1 MRDSFIFYRSFFEA
15 AEDLGPEEKCAMFD
29 AICDYALNFVE
40 PSLEGTPKMAF
51 RLIKPQLDA
60 NIARFNNGQKG
71 GRPSSKITKPKPK
84 RNLTKTKP
92 KPNHNL
98 DVTKPEPSTALGY
111 TTEKPNVNV
120 NGNLNGNLNGN
131 DNVNVNGVDK
141 PSIDAVKEWMY
152 HCGCRNI
159 SESEKFWY
167 YYESKGWMIGHVPMV
182 NWKAAVLSWIRRIKN
197 KDDEGFQ
204 FNFEEGGPSESK
216 KLIE

>member
-71 GRPSSKITKPKPK
+71 GRPSSKKTKPKPK

-92 KPNHNL
+92 KPKPNQTE
-98 DVTKPEPSTALGY
+98 TKPKPLTQLGY
-111 TTEKPNVNV
+111 ATEKPNVNV
-120 NGNLNGNLNGN
+120 NAN
-131 DNVNVNGVDK
+131 DNPNENVNAIDHPSVDDIK
-141 PSIDAVKEWMY
+141 DWMY

-159 SESEKFWY
+159 SESEKFWL
-167 YYESKGWMIGHVPMV
+167 YYESKGWMVGQVPMV
-182 NWKAAVLSWIRRIKN
+182 NWKAAVLSWIRRIKD
-197 KDDEGFQ
+197 KDDDGFQ
-204 FNFEEGGPSESK
+204 FDFEADEPT

>member
-71 GRPSSKITKPKPK
+71 GRPSSKRTKSKPK

-92 KPNHNL
+92 KPNQNL
-98 DVTKPEPSTALGY
+98 DETKPKPIKQLGY
-111 TTEKPNVNV
+111 TTEKPNVNG
-120 NGNLNGNLNGN
+120 NENLNGNLNGN
-131 DNVNVNGVDK
+131 ENVNAINH
-141 PSIDAVKEWMY
+141 PSIDDIKDWMY

-159 SESEKFWY
+159 SESEKFWL
-167 YYESKGWMIGHVPMV
+167 YYESKGWMVGQVPMV
-182 NWKAAVLSWIRRIKN
+182 NWKAAVLSWIRRIKDT
-197 KDDEGFQ
+197 DDDGFQ
-204 FNFEEGGPSESK
+204 FDFEADEPT

>member
-15 AEDLGPEEKCAMFD
+15 AEDLTPEEKCAMFD
-29 AICDYALNFVE
+29 AICDYALNFAE
-40 PSLEGTPKMAF
+40 PSLEGTPKLAF

-71 GRPSSKITKPKPK
+71 GRPSS
-84 RNLTKTKP
+84 NKTKP

-98 DVTKPEPSTALGY
+98 TKTKTEPNRNQTKTKHKPLIAFGY

-120 NGNLNGNLNGN
+120 NGNVNGN
-131 DNVNVNGVDK
+131 DNPNENVNAIDHPSVDD
-141 PSIDAVKEWMY
+141 IKEWMY

-159 SESEKFWY
+159 SESEKFWL
-167 YYESKGWMIGHVPMV
+167 YYESKGWMVGQVPMV
-182 NWKAAVLSWIRRIKN
+182 NWKAAVLSWIRRIKDT
-197 KDDEGFQ
+197 DDDGFQ
-204 FNFEEGGPSESK
+204 FNFEADEPT

>member
-15 AEDLGPEEKCAMFD
+15 AEDLCPEEKCAMFD
-29 AICDYALNFVE
+29 AICDYALNFAE

-71 GRPSSKITKPKPK
+71 GRPSS
-84 RNLTKTKP
+84 NKTKP

-98 DVTKPEPSTALGY
+98 TKTKTEPNRNQTKTKTKPLTAFGY
-111 TTEKPNVNV
+111 TTEKPNVN
-120 NGNLNGNLNGN
+120 GNVN
-131 DNVNVNGVDK
+131 DNDNPNENVNAIDHPSVDD
-141 PSIDAVKEWMY
+141 IKEWMY

-159 SESEKFWY
+159 SESEKFWL
-167 YYESKGWMIGHVPMV
+167 YYESKGWMVGQVPMV
-182 NWKAAVLSWIRRIKN
+182 NWKAAVLSWIRRIKDT
-197 KDDEGFQ
+197 DDDGFQ
-204 FNFEEGGPSESK
+204 FNFEADEPT

>member
-15 AEDLGPEEKCAMFD
+15 AEDLTPEEKCAMFD

-84 RNLTKTKP
+84 RNQSITKP

-98 DVTKPEPSTALGY
+98 DLTKPEPSTALGY

-120 NGNLNGNLNGN
+120 NHNLNHNLNG
-131 DNVNVNGVDK
+131 NVNGVDK

-197 KDDEGFQ
+197 KDDDGFQ
-204 FNFEEGGPSESK
+204 FNFEEGGPSEPK
-216 KLIE
+216 NLIE

>member
-71 GRPSSKITKPKPK
+71 GRPSSKRTKAKPKRNQSKTKPKPK
-84 RNLTKTKP
+84 QNLTETKP
-92 KPNHNL
+92 K
-98 DVTKPEPSTALGY
+98 PSTALGY
-111 TTEKPNVNV
+111 TTDKPNVNV
-120 NGNLNGNLNGN
+120 NGNVNGN
-131 DNVNVNGVDK
+131 DNENAIDHPSVDDIK
-141 PSIDAVKEWMY
+141 DWMY

-159 SESEKFWY
+159 SESEKFWL
-167 YYESKGWMIGHVPMV
+167 YYESKGWMVGKVPMV
-182 NWKAAVLSWIRRIKN
+182 NWKAAVLSWIRRIKDT
-197 KDDEGFQ
+197 DDDGFQ
-204 FNFEEGGPSESK
+204 FDFEADEPSEPN

>member
-71 GRPSSKITKPKPK
+71 GRPSSKRTKSKPK

-98 DVTKPEPSTALGY
+98 DETKPKPLTQLGY

-120 NGNLNGNLNGN
+120 NGNLNHNLNGN
-131 DNVNVNGVDK
+131 ENENAIDH
-141 PSIDAVKEWMY
+141 PSIDDIKEWMY

-159 SESEKFWY
+159 SESEKFWL
-167 YYESKGWMIGHVPMV
+167 YYESKGWMVGQVPMV
-182 NWKAAVLSWIRRIKN
+182 NWKAAVLSWIRRIKD
-197 KDDEGFQ
+197 KDDDGFQ
-204 FNFEEGGPSESK
+204 FDFEADEPT

>member
-29 AICDYALNFVE
+29 AICDYALNFAE

-71 GRPSSKITKPKPK
+71 GRPSS
-84 RNLTKTKP
+84 NKTKP

-98 DVTKPEPSTALGY
+98 TKTKPKPSTSLGY

-120 NGNLNGNLNGN
+120 NGNDNPNVNGN

-197 KDDEGFQ
+197 TDDDFQ
-204 FNFEEGGPSESK
+204 FNFEADEPSEPN

>member
-40 PSLEGTPKMAF
+40 PCLEGTPKMAF

-71 GRPSSKITKPKPK
+71 GRPSSKKTKPKPK

-92 KPNHNL
+92 KPKPNQTE
-98 DVTKPEPSTALGY
+98 TKPKPLTQLGY
-111 TTEKPNVNV
+111 ATEKPNVNV
-120 NGNLNGNLNGN
+120 NGNVNANNN
-131 DNVNVNGVDK
+131 PNENVNAIEHPSVDD
-141 PSIDAVKEWMY
+141 IKEWMY

-159 SESEKFWY
+159 SESEKFWL
-167 YYESKGWMIGHVPMV
+167 YYESKGWMVGQVPMV
-182 NWKAAVLSWIRRIKN
+182 NWKAAVLSWIRRIKD
-197 KDDEGFQ
+197 KGDDGFQ
-204 FNFEEGGPSESK
+204 FDFEADDPT

>member
-60 NIARFNNGQKG
+60 NIARYNNGQKG
-71 GRPSSKITKPKPK
+71 GRPSSKRTKSKPK

-98 DVTKPEPSTALGY
+98 DETKPKPLTQLGY
-111 TTEKPNVNV
+111 TTEKPNVNG
-120 NGNLNGNLNGN
+120 NGNVNGN
-131 DNVNVNGVDK
+131 DNPNENENAIDH
-141 PSIDAVKEWMY
+141 PSIDDIKDWMY

-159 SESEKFWY
+159 SESEKFWL
-167 YYESKGWMIGHVPMV
+167 YYESKGWMVGQVPMV
-182 NWKAAVLSWIRRIKN
+182 NWKAAVLSWIRRIKD
-197 KDDEGFQ
+197 KDDDGFQ
-204 FNFEEGGPSESK
+204 FDFETGEPT

>member
-29 AICDYALNFVE
+29 AICDYALNFAE

-71 GRPSSKITKPKPK
+71 GRPSSKITKAKPN

-98 DVTKPEPSTALGY
+98 DVTKPKPLTALGY
-111 TTEKPNVNV
+111 TSEKPNVNV
-120 NGNLNGNLNGN
+120 NGNLNPNE
-131 DNVNVNGVDK
+131 NVNAIDHPSVDD
-141 PSIDAVKEWMY
+141 IKEWMY

-159 SESEKFWY
+159 SESEKFWL
-167 YYESKGWMIGHVPMV
+167 YYESKGWMVGQVPMV
-182 NWKAAVLSWIRRIKN
+182 NWKAAVLSWIRRIKDT
-197 KDDEGFQ
+197 DDDGFQ
-204 FNFEEGGPSESK
+204 FNFEADEPT

>member
-71 GRPSSKITKPKPK
+71 GRPSSKITKAKPN

-92 KPNHNL
+92 KPL
-98 DVTKPEPSTALGY
+98 TALGY
-111 TTEKPNVNV
+111 TTEKPNDNV
-120 NGNLNGNLNGN
+120 NGNLNDN
-131 DNVNVNGVDK
+131 DNPNENVNAIDHPSVDD
-141 PSIDAVKEWMY
+141 IKEWMY

-159 SESEKFWY
+159 SESEKFWL
-167 YYESKGWMIGHVPMV
+167 YYESKGWMVGQVPMV
-182 NWKAAVLSWIRRIKN
+182 NWKAAVLSWIRRIKDT
-197 KDDEGFQ
+197 DDDGFQ
-204 FNFEEGGPSESK
+204 FNFEADEPSEQN

>member
-71 GRPSSKITKPKPK
+71 GRPSSKRTKSKPN

-98 DVTKPEPSTALGY
+98 DVTKPKPLTQLGY

-120 NGNLNGNLNGN
+120 NGNVNGN
-131 DNVNVNGVDK
+131 DNPNENVNAIDHPSVDD
-141 PSIDAVKEWMY
+141 IKEWMY

-159 SESEKFWY
+159 SESEKFWL
-167 YYESKGWMIGHVPMV
+167 YYESKGWMVGHVPMV
-182 NWKAAVLSWIRRIKN
+182 NWKAAVLSWIRRIKDT
-197 KDDEGFQ
+197 DDDGFQ
-204 FNFEEGGPSESK
+204 FDFEADEPT

>member
-29 AICDYALNFVE
+29 AICDYALNFAE

-71 GRPSSKITKPKPK
+71 GRPSSKITKAKPN
-84 RNLTKTKP
+84 RNLTKTKTE
-92 KPNHNL
+92 PNRNQTKTK
-98 DVTKPEPSTALGY
+98 TKPLTAFGY
-111 TTEKPNVNV
+111 TTEKPNVN
-120 NGNLNGNLNGN
+120 GNVN
-131 DNVNVNGVDK
+131 DNDNPNENVNAIDHPSVDD
-141 PSIDAVKEWMY
+141 IKEWMY

-159 SESEKFWY
+159 SESEKFWL
-167 YYESKGWMIGHVPMV
+167 YYESKGWMVGQVPMV
-182 NWKAAVLSWIRRIKN
+182 NWKAAVLSWIRRIKDT
-197 KDDEGFQ
+197 DDDGFQ
-204 FNFEEGGPSESK
+204 FNFEADEPT

>member
-98 DVTKPEPSTALGY
+98 TETKPKPLTALGS
-111 TTEKPNVNV
+111 TTDKPNVNV
-120 NGNLNGNLNGN
+120 NDNVNGN
-131 DNVNVNGVDK
+131 DNPNENVNAIDHPSVDD
-141 PSIDAVKEWMY
+141 IKEWMY

-159 SESEKFWY
+159 SESEKFWL
-167 YYESKGWMIGHVPMV
+167 YYESKGWMVGQVPMV
-182 NWKAAVLSWIRRIKN
+182 NWKAAVLSWIRRIKDT
-197 KDDEGFQ
+197 DDDGFQ
-204 FNFEEGGPSESK
+204 FDFEADEPSNSN

>member
-15 AEDLGPEEKCAMFD
+15 AEDLCPEEKCAMFD

-71 GRPSSKITKPKPK
+71 GRPSSKITKSKPK

-98 DVTKPEPSTALGY
+98 DVTKPKPLTALGY
-111 TTEKPNVNV
+111 TTDKPNVNV
-120 NGNLNGNLNGN
+120 NGNVNGN
-131 DNVNVNGVDK
+131 DNPNENVNAIDHPSVDD
-141 PSIDAVKEWMY
+141 IKEWMY

-159 SESEKFWY
+159 SESEKFWL
-167 YYESKGWMIGHVPMV
+167 YYESKGWMVGQVPMV
-182 NWKAAVLSWIRRIKN
+182 NWKAAVLSWIRRIKDT
-197 KDDEGFQ
+197 DDDGFQ
-204 FNFEEGGPSESK
+204 FDFEADEPT

>member
-71 GRPSSKITKPKPK
+71 GRPSSKRTKAKPK
-84 RNLTKTKP
+84 RNQTITKP

-98 DVTKPEPSTALGY
+98 TETKPKPLTQLGY
-111 TTEKPNVNV
+111 TTEKPNVNGNGNV
-120 NGNLNGNLNGN
+120 NGNPNENENAI
-131 DNVNVNGVDK
+131 DHPSVDDIK
-141 PSIDAVKEWMY
+141 DWMY

-159 SESEKFWY
+159 SESEKFWL
-167 YYESKGWMIGHVPMV
+167 YYESKGWMVGQVPMV
-182 NWKAAVLSWIRRIKN
+182 NWKAAVLSWIRRIKD
-197 KDDEGFQ
+197 KDDDGFQ
-204 FNFEEGGPSESK
+204 FDFEADEPT

>member
-71 GRPSSKITKPKPK
+71 GRPSSKRTKAKPK
-84 RNLTKTKP
+84 RNQTITKP

-98 DVTKPEPSTALGY
+98 TETKPKPLTQLGY
-111 TTEKPNVNV
+111 ATEKPNVNV
-120 NGNLNGNLNGN
+120 NGNVNANNN
-131 DNVNVNGVDK
+131 PNENVNAIEHPSVDD
-141 PSIDAVKEWMY
+141 IKEWMY

-159 SESEKFWY
+159 SESEKFWL
-167 YYESKGWMIGHVPMV
+167 YYESKGWMVGQVPMV
-182 NWKAAVLSWIRRIKN
+182 NWKAAVLSWIRRIKD
-197 KDDEGFQ
+197 KDDDGFQ
-204 FNFEEGGPSESK
+204 FDFEADEPT